1 MEEGSFRR
9 SALAGAA
16 SSVGALALVAAL
28 ATTAPFERLE
38 HAVLD
43 LASVGLGP
51 PRKAP
56 DEIVLLLVD
65 SKSLAAMRTIW
76 RDREEPWPWRR
87 LFYGAVAD
95 FLARSGAR
103 AVAFD
108 LDLSGASVHDA
119 YLDDSAETARAFRAA
134 GNVYLALNFKALAA
148 SRAPSGPAGEAA
160 PPGEDASVAELL
172 ERSSVRVDE
181 EARVPFEARRFDSV
195 QVPYGPFAEA
205 GVARGFGA
213 VNGVVDPGGTLR
225 RAPLLVR
232 FGDRLVPSLPFA
244 VFLGLRADP
253 GGGGSAGPG
262 LKVRSG
268 PRLQVR
274 GRSVPLDPE
283 GRFRI
288 LWYGGE
294 RTFRSFTI
302 YETIRAALADAARR
316 ASKGSE
322 EPLYWSDPEF
332 AEGCPED
339 AVAAQ
344 RALFRDKVVFVGSN
358 ASELG
363 DVWSN
368 PWTEAVP
375 GAEVHATVL
384 GNLLRS
390 EFLERAPAGLRLL
403 ALAALTFV
411 AGLGVAL
418 AGGEARGLAV
428 FAGAVLGYLALF
440 VLLLERW
447 LFWTDAAAPLAGA
460 ALAYG
465 STTLAQYSI
474 VGRLRRKL
482 RKTFDKVLQREV
494 VDQLLR
500 EPWRLHLGGEEREL
514 TVLFSDLESF
524 SSLAERLP
532 PDGLVASLN
541 SYFTRFAA
549 VLLETGAYIDKYIG
563 DGVMA
568 VWGAPR
574 EDPRH
579 ARTACLAAL
588 RLRDE
593 LARLGAEG
601 GKGAGRFPAT
611 RIGINSGRMV
621 VGMVGS
627 EGAAHYTV
635 MGDEVVI
642 ASRLEGANK
651 VYGTRVLVGERCY
664 ELAREA
670 VAAREIDLVVLK
682 GKTKP
687 LRIFEPLGEASCLDG
702 AVRAKMEL
710 FAAGLELY
718 RARRWAE
725 ARERFEEL
733 LSADPGDGPARELA
747 KRCERFAAE
756 PPPPS
761 WGGEFVMVEK

>member
-1 MEEGSFRR
+1 MEEGTFRR
-9 SALAGAA
+9 APLAGAIA
-16 SSVGALALVAAL
+16 SGAAFAVAAAL
-28 ATTAPFERLE
+28 STSPIFERLE
-38 HAVLD
+38 HAILD
-43 LASVGLGP
+43 LAYAGLGP

-56 DEIVLLLVD
+56 EDIVLLLVD
-65 SKSLAAMRTIW
+65 SKSLAAMRSIW

-134 GNVYLALNFKALAA
+134 GNVYLALNFKA
-148 SRAPSGPAGEAA
+148 SGSDAP
-160 PPGEDASVAELL
+160 VAEIL
-172 ERSSVRVDE
+172 ERASARVE
-181 EARVPFEARRFDSV
+181 EALRVPFEEGRFDSV
-195 QVPYGPFAEA
+195 QVPYGPLAEPGA
-205 GVARGFGA
+205 ARGFGA
-213 VNGVVDPGGTLR
+213 VNGVLDPGGALR
-225 RAPLLVR
+225 RAALLVR
-232 FGDRLVPSLPFA
+232 YGDRLVPSLPLA
-244 VFLGLRADP
+244 VFLGLRGED
-253 GGGGSAGPG
+253 GGLRVA
-262 LKVRSG
+262 KG
-268 PRLQVR
+268 PRLEV
-274 GRSVPLDPE
+274 GVTSIPLDPR
-283 GRFRI
+283 GRLRI

-294 RTFRSFTI
+294 GTFRSFTI
-302 YETIRAALADAARR
+302 YEAIRAALADSARR
-316 ASKGSE
+316 ASRGSE

-332 AEGCPED
+332 AQGYPEE

-344 RALFRDKVVFVGSN
+344 AALFRDRVVFVGSN

-368 PWTEAVP
+368 PWSEAVS

-390 EFLERAPAGLRLL
+390 EFLDRAPFGLRVL
-403 ALAALTFV
+403 AIAALCLIG
-411 AGLGVAL
+411 GLGAAL

-428 FAGAVLGYLALF
+428 FAGAVLGYLVLF
-440 VLLLERW
+440 AVLFERW
-447 LFWTDAAAPLAGA
+447 LYWVDAAAPLAGA
-460 ALAYG
+460 ATAYG
-465 STTLAQYSI
+465 STTLAQYFTA
-474 VGRLRRKL
+474 GKLRRKL
-482 RKTFDKVLQREV
+482 RKTFDRVLQREV

-500 EPWRLHLGGEEREL
+500 EPWRLRLGGEEREL
-514 TVLFSDLESF
+514 TVLFSDLERF

-532 PDGLVASLN
+532 ADRLVACLN
-541 SYFTRFAA
+541 AYFTRFAA

-579 ARTACLAAL
+579 AATACLAAI
-588 RLRDE
+588 RLRQA
-593 LARLGAEG
+593 LARIEVEESGF
-601 GKGAGRFPAT
+601 AGRFPAT
-611 RIGINSGRMV
+611 RIGISSGRMV

-635 MGDEVVI
+635 MGDEVVV

-651 VYGTRVLVGERCY
+651 VYGTRVLIGERCC
-664 ELAREA
+664 ELARDA
-670 VAAREIDLVVLK
+670 IAAREIDLVVLK
-682 GKTKP
+682 GRTKP
-687 LRIFEPLGEASCLDG
+687 LRIFEPLCEAACAG
-702 AVRAKMEL
+702 GTVRAKIEL

-725 ARERFEEL
+725 ARERFEAL
-733 LSADPGDGPARELA
+733 LSADPGDGPAREFVR
-747 KRCERFAAE
+747 RCDVFAAE

-761 WGGEFVMVEK
+761 WEGEFVMAEK